1 MGSLGS
7 TIFRFAVLPS
17 TNDLARE
24 MAASGASEGVA
35 VLALEQTAGR
45 GRQGRTWSSPAQQG
59 LYVSFVLRP
68 RIEPARAT
76 IITLSAAIAV
86 AETLIQEF
94 HVPADIKWPN
104 DVLSNRRK
112 LSGILVEA
120 ATEGNQ
126 LQYAILG
133 IGVNLNQRHFPDE
146 IGQTATSLLL
156 ESGRRIEI
164 DEFLKPLAGRLDRW
178 YISALASAA
187 EVISRWEQLSS
198 YARGCAVRVTSGDGS
213 VEGVTRGLTSSGA
226 LLLELDDGR
235 VREVVSGEVNLRS
248 R

>member
-1 MGSLGS
+1 
-7 TIFRFAVLPS
+7 
-17 TNDLARE
+17 

-133 IGVNLNQRHFPDE
+133 IGVNLNQQHFPDE

-198 YARGCAVRVTSGDGS
+198 YARECAVRVTSGDGS

-226 LLLELDDGR
+226 LLLELDDGK